1 MATLRVSRAKVS
13 LIYEVIPLIDKFT
26 EKFEQIIMNA
36 SLHSSLWQAAK
47 IALLLLN
54 KYYSF
59 TDDCNAHRVSICMF
73 LSLFIVHG

>member
-1 MATLRVSRAKVS
+1 VLRAEVS

-36 SLHSSLWQAAK
+36 SLDSSLQNAAK

-54 KYYSF
+54 KYYLF
-59 TDDCNAHRVSICMF
+59 TDDCDANHVSICMF
-73 LSLFIVHG
+73 LSLFIVRG